1 MALPVQCTH
10 WEQCWVVIKEC
21 DLDSSQIWFESQLYS
36 FWAVWLWADSLPSP
50 AFHSS
55 LCKMDIVTIELLRG
69 FRVLIYLKCV
79 QQDLAYST
87 DRHVSCC
94 SCLILSFF
102 FFLAMPCGMWDLGK
116 SHKISFFLAVLL
128 DMWNLPNQ
136 RWNPCPLQCK
146 HGVLTTGPPGRS

>member
-1 MALPVQCTH
+1 MITH
-10 WEQCWVVIKEC
+10 TQSWRLFFFFFNRDSGLVHTVCFLLFCHTWPCQFNAHTENSVELWLKSVIWT
-21 DLDSSQIWFESQLYS
+21 QAIWFESQLYS

-102 FFLAMPCGMWDLGK
+102 FFWPCHVACG
-116 SHKISFFLAVLL
+116 I
-128 DMWNLPNQ
+128 
-136 RWNPCPLQCK
+136 
-146 HGVLTTGPPGRS
+146 